1 MLLIIDQIH
10 SKVVRL
16 HGSGKSVIAPLQAT
30 GVMKAKTEKKT
41 RKNKGDELCVLET
54 HINKQYKSLR
64 YVLHFFDWSN
74 GFSKPQSK
82 SRKKI
87 LTFPDDMPR
96 VREKR
101 CRSKNPWLAKM

>member
-1 MLLIIDQIH
+1 MLHMIDQIH

-54 HINKQYKSLR
+54 HINKQYKNIAICFAFL
-64 YVLHFFDWSN
+64 
-74 GFSKPQSK
+74 
-82 SRKKI
+82 
-87 LTFPDDMPR
+87 
-96 VREKR
+96 
-101 CRSKNPWLAKM
+101 